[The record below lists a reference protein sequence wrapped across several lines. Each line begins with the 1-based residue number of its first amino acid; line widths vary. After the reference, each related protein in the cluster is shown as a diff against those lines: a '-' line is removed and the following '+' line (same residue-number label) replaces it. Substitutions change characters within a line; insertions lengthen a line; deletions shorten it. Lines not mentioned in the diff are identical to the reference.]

1 MTYPAFFIF
10 LLNFLRGKSDAISH
24 LADVDKVT
32 GHDDGH
38 FYSRHFCHH
47 SHLGTFLRP
56 YLTLLARDRRLM
68 AHLSVPYCDEIISS
82 GRCLL
87 FDIYLIDFRNL
98 LMLF

>member
-1 MTYPAFFIF
+1 MPNLNLYFF

-68 AHLSVPYCDEIISS
+68 AHISVTQCDEIIFI
-82 GRCLL
+82 LKNVY
-87 FDIYLIDFRNL
+87 FMYLGPK
-98 LMLF
+98 